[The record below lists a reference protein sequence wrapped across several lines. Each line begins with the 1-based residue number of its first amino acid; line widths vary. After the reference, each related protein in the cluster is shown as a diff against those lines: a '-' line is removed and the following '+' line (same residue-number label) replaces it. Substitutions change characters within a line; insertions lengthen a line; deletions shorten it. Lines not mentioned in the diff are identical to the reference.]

1 MKKILNLFLFLIT
14 VNGVFGQ
21 FTIAEY
27 QKKSDSLMALK
38 PTQTNLTALNELAF
52 ECKYIDFPQTEKVAD
67 YVLKHSK
74 KPKFE
79 SIQGFAY
86 KLKGIIADETGK
98 YKAAIGYYLS
108 AIEAYKK
115 AKSQLDIAK
124 CEANIGMI
132 FRHQSKFKESLVYF
146 KNSLATFEKE
156 NFPFGVL
163 NINNN
168 LGIVY
173 MEMEQADSSIYFLK
187 KAEALMLEMG
197 EFDPNLYG
205 NLGNSYMSLNNY
217 KLAIENY
224 KKCIEN
230 FEQNRAIDQS
240 IAVWYFSYAGALMK
254 LNKNEEALKYLTKSK
269 NVIGNNI
276 YTREARSLF
285 TIIGELN
292 LKLGNYRAA
301 AEAFETLSSIKDSL
315 YNIDNSQL
323 TSDLSEKYQTEKKL
337 LQIDNLNK
345 EKKLEQEKRI
355 NEEQKVFYLVLGSI
369 LLSILLIYSFVS
381 IKVKISDN
389 KKIKAKNDLI
399 QLQKEIVEEKS
410 KEILDSI
417 QYAKRL
423 QDAILPNIKLVKEH
437 FLNSFI
443 LFKPKDIVS
452 GDFYWME
459 TKGNLV
465 MFAAADCTGH
475 GVPGA
480 MVSVVCANALNK
492 SVNEFNLTDPAK
504 ILDKT
509 REFVVNTF
517 TKTGS
522 DVKDGMDI
530 SICVYNTE
538 TNELLWSG
546 ANNPLWIIRN
556 GAAEIEVITP
566 NKQPIGAFEMK
577 KDFISHSIRVNSGD
591 SIYLFSDGYADQF
604 GGEKGKKF
612 TSSRFRNTILSMQN
626 QSMIEQKE
634 TLNNAFENW
643 KGDLEQLDDVC
654 VIGVLF

>member
-1 MKKILNLFLFLIT
+1 MKLHIAFLLLFIT
-14 VNGVFGQ
+14 NCSFTQ
-21 FTIAEY
+21 FSISEY
-27 QKKSDSLMALK
+27 QNKVDSMIELK
-38 PTQTNLTALNELAF
+38 PTLKNLEVLNEIAF
-52 ECKYIDFPQTEKVAD
+52 TGKYIDFKITDKAAD
-67 YVLKHSK
+67 FVLKHSK

-79 SIQGFAY
+79 SVRGFAF
-86 KLKGIIADETGK
+86 KLKGIVADETGK
-98 YKAAIGYYLS
+98 YKAAIENYLL

-132 FRHQSKFKESLVYF
+132 FRHQQKFKESLNYF
-146 KNSLATFEKE
+146 KNSLSTFEKE
-156 NFPFGVL
+156 EFVFGVI

-173 MEMEQADSSIYFLK
+173 LELEQADSSLYFLK
-187 KAEALMLEMG
+187 KAEAMMLEIG
-197 EFDPNLYG
+197 EFDANIYG
-205 NLGNSYMSLNNY
+205 NLGNTYYSMGKN
-217 KLAIENY
+217 KLALENY
-224 KKCIEN
+224 KKCIDYFEEN
-230 FEQNRAIDQS
+230 RILDQS
-240 IAVWYFSYAGALMK
+240 IAVWYFSYAGSLMK
-254 LNKNEEALKYLTKSK
+254 LGKNEQALAYLTKAK

-276 YTREARSLF
+276 YTREAKSLYS
-285 TIIGELN
+285 IIGELN
-292 LKLGNYRAA
+292 FKLGNYKAS
-301 AEAFETLSSIKDSL
+301 AEAYDVLSQIKDSL
-315 YNIDNSQL
+315 YSADNSKL
-323 TSDLSEKYQTEKKL
+323 TSDLSEKYQTEKKVL
-337 LQIDNLNK
+337 EIENLSK
-345 EKKLEQEKRI
+345 EKKIEKEKRI
-355 NEEQKVFYLVLGSI
+355 NEEQKVFYLIIGAILMSI
-369 LLSILLIYSFVS
+369 ILVYSFIS
-381 IKVKISDN
+381 IKIKISDN
-389 KKIKAKNDLI
+389 KKIKENNKLI

-459 TKGNLV
+459 TKENLV

-492 SVNEFNLTDPAK
+492 SVNEFHLTDPAK

-509 REFVVNTF
+509 REFVVETF

-530 SICVYNTE
+530 SICVYNTD

-546 ANNPLWIIRN
+546 ANNPLWIVRN
-556 GAAEIEVITP
+556 QAAEIEVIAP
-566 NKQPIGAFEMK
+566 NKQPIGIYEKNTEFT
-577 KDFISHSIRVNSGD
+577 SHLIKINEGD
-591 SIYLFSDGYADQF
+591 SVYLFSDGYADQF
-604 GGEKGKKF
+604 GGEKEKKF
-612 TSSRFRNTILSMQN
+612 TTTRFKNAILGMQN
-626 QSMIEQKE
+626 QTMIEQKE
-634 TLNNAFENW
+634 SLTKTFEDW
-643 KGDLEQLDDVC
+643 KGDLEQLDDIC
-654 VIGVLF
+654 VIGVKF